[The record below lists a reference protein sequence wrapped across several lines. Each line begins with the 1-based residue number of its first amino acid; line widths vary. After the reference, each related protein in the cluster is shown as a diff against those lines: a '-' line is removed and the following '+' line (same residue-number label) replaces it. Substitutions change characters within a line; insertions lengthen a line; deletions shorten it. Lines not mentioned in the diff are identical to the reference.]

1 MEVNKEK
8 PTRVFSSPARG
19 GEGGHLPGRVIP
31 VELWKDMSELG
42 GIPGVPLG
50 FATRTAPEEAA
61 AAS

>member
-1 MEVNKEK
+1 MEVNKGK
-8 PTRVFSSPARG
+8 PTRVFSRHQLEA
-19 GEGGHLPGRVIP
+19 GHLPGRVIP